1 MAQDLPR
8 AEGEPCPLRQIS
20 TLPAWRALRCS
31 GGVFKAHPVVYQ
43 RGEVGFDDEHDVLVI
58 QDILPW
64 EVAAVCDVT
73 DHQSGRLR
81 C

>member
-8 AEGEPCPLRQIS
+8 AAGESRPLRQGS
-20 TLPAWRALRCS
+20 TLLAWRALRRS
-31 GGVFKAHPVVYQ
+31 REIFKTHPVVYQ
-43 RGEVGFDDEHDVLVI
+43 RGEDGFDDEHDVLII

-64 EVAAVCDVT
+64 EVAAVCDVA
-73 DHQSGRLR
+73 DHQSGWLG